1 MLSDFTIKSELTGR
15 VYSLAKEVGEMVSSQ
30 TSLGVVGD
38 DSHFILELQL
48 DEYDIIKIRKD
59 QEVIVKLKYKAYFF
73 IANGSQF
80 FFSLYFHFLPSYP
93 QLAGIIG
100 VHCR

>member
-15 VYSLAKEVGEMVSSQ
+15 VYSIAKEVGEMVSSQ

-59 QEVIVKLKYKAYFF
+59 QEVIVKLDSYNDSIFEAKVVKINPLMNEKQEA
-73 IANGSQF
+73 
-80 FFSLYFHFLPSYP
+80 LPLKLIS
-93 QLAGIIG
+93 
-100 VHCR
+100 